1 MNTWN
6 LKQVIVLEGEIP
18 ITIRLRQIVDKI
30 KASDLIPKVYL
41 YEYDP
46 TQLAGSDPRIKVLK
60 IFDQEQEQLTPEQNE
75 IMEKTKDLQDKL
87 VSNNKDFDGYLKKM
101 PVSLKFSFM
110 ALLSARKT
118 SVFSRDI
125 FELLDYVFKQLPR
138 TV

>member
-46 TQLAGSDPRIKVLK
+46 TQLTGSDPRIKVLK
-60 IFDQEQEQLTPEQNE
+60 IFDQDQEQLTPYQ
-75 IMEKTKDLQDKL
+75 
-87 VSNNKDFDGYLKKM
+87 
-101 PVSLKFSFM
+101 
-110 ALLSARKT
+110 
-118 SVFSRDI
+118 
-125 FELLDYVFKQLPR
+125 
-138 TV
+138 